1 MHASTARRQTA
12 VGHIYG
18 GSASA
23 SVVCVGGAEQEGVN
37 EHQRTDPAILA
48 RALEAHRARV
58 DPEDCRMHLRV
69 EPGLIPIDAG
79 SRRRQP

>member
-1 MHASTARRQTA
+1 LSSPFN
-12 VGHIYG
+12 VPIG

-23 SVVCVGGAEQEGVN
+23 SVVWVGSAEQEGVI
-37 EHQRTDPAILA
+37 EHQRTNPAILA
-48 RALEAHRARV
+48 RALEAPRARV
-58 DPEDCRMHLRV
+58 DPEACRMHLRV